1 MLRRGCEMLERLILA
16 VMAFGVARVTG
27 ECSKPPHLENGFPTN
42 EFTSE
47 TLFDV
52 GTKITYKCN
61 LGYVF
66 KKAMLNGSRSVTCK
80 EDSTWTPLEVICEPK
95 TCGNPGTIANGYY
108 EATSA
113 TFGSKVT
120 FHCDRGYKMVG
131 RSFRVCKADGW
142 DGQIPACEAI
152 TCDDLPPIS
161 NGKTP
166 TPPYGDH
173 WKYGM
178 VAAYSC
184 NNGISLIGA
193 DKLICTAT
201 GKWDNDP
208 PTCKIVE
215 CQRPELPANGNIKE
229 GLGPIYKYQETISY
243 ICNEGFEMVGKHVI
257 ECKDNNTFVPAPPI
271 CKPRN
276 CGNPGNIL
284 NGYYEIH
291 NTSSEMK
298 ATFYCN
304 KGYQMVG
311 RNYSLC
317 KADGWDGQVP
327 TCKEIKIPLP
337 RKIGETKENPPVT
350 YGTTG
355 IVISCT
361 IGVCVGIGGAAGL
374 YFYNK
379 KRQRTLCKKVH
390 INPQPSENQVETN
403 VNEYHDHP
411 A

>member
-142 DGQIPACEAI
+142 DGQIPACE
-152 TCDDLPPIS
+152 
-161 NGKTP
+161 
-166 TPPYGDH
+166 
-173 WKYGM
+173 
-178 VAAYSC
+178 V
-184 NNGISLIGA
+184 
-193 DKLICTAT
+193 
-201 GKWDNDP
+201 
-208 PTCKIVE
+208 VE

-350 YGTTG
+350 YVEDGGGLGTTG